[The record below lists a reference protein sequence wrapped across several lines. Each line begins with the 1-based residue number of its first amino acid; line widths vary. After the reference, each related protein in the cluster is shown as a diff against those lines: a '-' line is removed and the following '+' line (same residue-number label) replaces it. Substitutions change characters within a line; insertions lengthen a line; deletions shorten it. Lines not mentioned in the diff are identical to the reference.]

1 MELNQNQVLMATG
14 VLTEGI
20 NAANARMRDISAI
33 YNERDEVEEAM
44 ENEFAVHMA
53 QIESCST
60 VILFLSD
67 FLSDSDYK
75 KSLVSTAQA
84 NLAQTKRFFTECG
97 IKYETRPI
105 LLK

>member
-1 MELNQNQVLMATG
+1 MELNQNQVLMAVG
-14 VLTEGI
+14 VLTEGV

-33 YNERDEVEEAM
+33 CNERDEVEEDI
-44 ENEFAVHMA
+44 ENEFAVHMV

-67 FLSDSDYK
+67 FLPDSDYK
-75 KSLVSTAQA
+75 KSLVSTAQI
-84 NLAQTKRFFTECG
+84 NLAQTKRFFSECG
-97 IKYETRPI
+97 IEYATHPI